1 MSLMEKH
8 AANEGSALISKV
20 NKSIFNISLI
30 KFMKLTNN
38 EELLHLMFWHAEF
51 IYGGRG
57 YIQANEK
64 ESQMNE

>member
-30 KFMKLTNN
+30 KLMKLTNI
-38 EELLHLMFWHAEF
+38 EELLHLMFWHAEY
-51 IYGGRG
+51 IYGG
-57 YIQANEK
+57 K
-64 ESQMNE
+64 